1 VRQQVLQQLTCTHAI
16 CRIIMQGTDATPGTH
31 ALLASCVCNSTTNH
45 EAHRTAQ
52 AARQPIPN
60 KQITYP
66 TSHDRPGSIPQGSDL
81 NHEVIGR
88 QVLLPTPA
96 HSHNSY
102 ALCTILL
109 DIQYRG
115 MLLLQ
120 AAPVIS
126 PCMSYFQ
133 SHPQHKPTPC
143 ASTCPAGLQD
153 KCWQEMG
160 VLGMGVMSLCLRQRA
175 AGVLQAGAGVHKC
188 GAGGSSCVACSGC

>member
-1 VRQQVLQQLTCTHAI
+1 
-16 CRIIMQGTDATPGTH
+16 M
-31 ALLASCVCNSTTNH
+31 
-45 EAHRTAQ
+45 
-52 AARQPIPN
+52 
-60 KQITYP
+60 
-66 TSHDRPGSIPQGSDL
+66 
-81 NHEVIGR
+81 
-88 QVLLPTPA
+88 PA

-126 PCMSYFQ
+126 PCMSSLQ

-143 ASTCPAGLQD
+143 AGTCPAGLQD
-153 KCWQEMG
+153 KCWQEMA
-160 VLGMGVMSLCLRQRA
+160 VLKDGVMSLCVRQRT

-188 GAGGSSCVACSGC
+188 GAGGQQLCGMQRLLTSRGTTSDLLLFLISFRHTTTALKQLAHHTLTWTQTHTKHTDTDTDAHQTQPSMCGKHTPHVAPVLTHAHHICLQQHVALQEGMQACLSPP